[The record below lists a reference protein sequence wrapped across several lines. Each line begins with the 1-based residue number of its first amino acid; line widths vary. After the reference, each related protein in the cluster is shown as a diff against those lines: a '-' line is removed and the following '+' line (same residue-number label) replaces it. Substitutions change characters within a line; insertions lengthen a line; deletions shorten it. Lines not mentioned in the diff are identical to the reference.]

1 MPKIEIFNA
10 DRKVVGK
17 KDLNDSV
24 FGVDPKAHL
33 LHTVVVAQM
42 ADRRSGNAK
51 TKSRHEV
58 SGGGRKPW
66 RQKGSGRS
74 RAGTIR
80 SPLWRGGGIAFG
92 PKPRDFSQKIN
103 KKVRKSALRTAL
115 SLKLKEGNL
124 VLLDEI
130 LIDAP
135 KTKEFLKFAQLHE
148 LKSALI
154 VDVEPSENLRLGA
167 RNLREFKV
175 LPQKALNV
183 LDVLRFE
190 KLVITGNAIER
201 IEEGL
206 GK

>member
-1 MPKIEIFNA
+1 MPKVEIFNA
-10 DRKVVGK
+10 DNKVVGEK
-17 KDLNDSV
+17 ELNDSI
-24 FGVDPKAHL
+24 FGVDPKPHL

-42 ADRRSGNAK
+42 AERRSGSAK
-51 TKSRHEV
+51 TKSRHEA

-66 RQKGSGRS
+66 RQKGSGRA

-92 PKPRDFSQKIN
+92 PKPRDFSQKVN

-130 LIDAP
+130 LVDEP
-135 KTKEFLKFAQLHE
+135 KTKEFLRFAQAHE

-154 VDVEPSENLRLGA
+154 VDVEPSENLRFGA

-183 LDVLRFE
+183 LDILRFE
-190 KLVITGNAIER
+190 KLVITGDAVEK

>member
-10 DRKVVGK
+10 DRKVVGEK
-17 KDLNDSV
+17 ELNDSV
-24 FGVDPKAHL
+24 FGVDPKPHL
-33 LHTVVVAQM
+33 LHTVAVAQM
-42 ADRRSGNAK
+42 AGQRSGNAK

-66 RQKGSGRS
+66 RQKGSGRA

-92 PKPRDFSQKIN
+92 PKPRDFSQKVN

-115 SLKLKEGNL
+115 SLKVKEGNL

-130 LIDAP
+130 LIESP

-154 VDVEPSENLRLGA
+154 VDVEPSVNLRLGA

-183 LDVLRFE
+183 LDILRFE
-190 KLVITGNAIER
+190 KLVITGNAIGM